1 MSKHSKLTSSE
12 TMDRVTYRQSTAD
25 LEAVDTLVEAG
36 VYPNRSE
43 ALRAAVRQFVR
54 DHDIEA
60 YEAELEADANGG
72 AAGGDGQ

>member
-54 DHDIEA
+54 DHDIET
-60 YEAELEADANGG
+60 YEAELEADADGG
-72 AAGGDGQ
+72 AARGDGQ

>member
-1 MSKHSKLTSSE
+1 VSKHSKLTSSD
-12 TMDRVTYRQSTAD
+12 TKDRITYRQSTGD
-25 LEAVDTLVEAG
+25 LEAVETLVEAG

-60 YEAELEADANGG
+60 YEAQLESEADDGTV
-72 AAGGDGQ
+72 GGDGQ